1 MNSGYN
7 PVLFTPN
14 LTSKKQMK
22 SNQPPHRFGGSQV
35 ITGLDIVS
43 EIRTKVVKP
52 VKIHFPR

>member
-1 MNSGYN
+1 MSYN
-7 PVLFTPN
+7 PVLFNPN
-14 LTSKKQMK
+14 LTSKIQMK

-35 ITGLDIVS
+35 ITGLGIVS

>member
-1 MNSGYN
+1 MSYN
-7 PVLFTPN
+7 PVLFNPKY
-14 LTSKKQMK
+14 TSTHQMK

-35 ITGLDIVS
+35 ISGLGVVS